1 MKFLFPPRRSFAL
14 VGLYL
19 LAAASAITCCSCKS
33 VPLGA
38 GLLSK
43 TATGEAAESTSSRR
57 TAQVAAS
64 APQGRP
70 LSAVQQAALYSGATT
85 APAMYAQGRI
95 PPGAVQPAGAGPC
108 HCDHCRRGVA
118 VGNALPGFR
127 FEDEPGLPQ
136 ACDAMHDPNCP
147 PGRVPWPADEYLW
160 NGCDLNE
167 NAHVRANYVVH
178 GLELQDTIVHYD
190 TEQGTT
196 EVCHSNCVPIYAPRF
211 ASTRKTTTPIL
222 YEGHE
227 RMAAVEKPD
236 LPVIQ
241 REMLPP
247 GVAIQPVPPVGQVGL
262 KQLQVFREQNR
273 GIVIEQPV
281 MLIQVRE
288 GYLPNQDLQKYAIM
302 IFENGEKPRFTELIQ
317 AALVW
322 QHNLPPQVI
331 IDARPVA
338 EAKGE
343 KPPMGF
349 HVYERDAKACIK
361 ICKVASRA
369 DAQPGDIIDFM
380 LKVENVGDQTLE
392 RVTILDNLV
401 TRLDYI
407 ETSAECSIAHT
418 FSTCENQGDS
428 LTLRW
433 ELHDP
438 LPPGHHAFL
447 RFQCRMR

>member
-1 MKFLFPPRRSFAL
+1 MP
-14 VGLYL
+14 V
-19 LAAASAITCCSCKS
+19 
-33 VPLGA
+33 GA

-43 TATGEAAESTSSRR
+43 TQTSEEEAAKPATRL
-57 TAQVAAS
+57 VAAGMAA

-85 APAMYAQGRI
+85 APPHYARAAMPAPMQ
-95 PPGAVQPAGAGPC
+95 PPAAGPC
-108 HCDHCRRGVA
+108 NCEHCRGGVA

-127 FEDEPGLPQ
+127 FEEEPGLPP
-136 ACDAMHDPNCP
+136 AGHPYGDPNCP
-147 PGRVPWPADEYLW
+147 PGPVPWPEDEYLW

-211 ASTRKTTTPIL
+211 AATRKTTTPIL

-227 RMAAVEKPD
+227 RMAGVEKPD
-236 LPVIQ
+236 LPVVE

-247 GVAIQPVPPVGQVGL
+247 GVAIQPIPPVGQVGL

-273 GIVIEQPV
+273 GVVIEQPV

-288 GYLPNQDLQKYAIM
+288 GYLPNEDLQKYAIM

-322 QHNLPPQVI
+322 QHELPPQVI
-331 IDARPVA
+331 VDARPVVESK
-338 EAKGE
+338 EAKL
-343 KPPMGF
+343 PLGF
-349 HVYERDAKACIK
+349 HVYERDAIPCIK

-401 TRLDYI
+401 TRLAYI
-407 ETSAECSIAHT
+407 ETSAECSIPHT

-433 ELHDP
+433 ELHNP
-438 LPPGHHAFL
+438 LPPGHHAFM